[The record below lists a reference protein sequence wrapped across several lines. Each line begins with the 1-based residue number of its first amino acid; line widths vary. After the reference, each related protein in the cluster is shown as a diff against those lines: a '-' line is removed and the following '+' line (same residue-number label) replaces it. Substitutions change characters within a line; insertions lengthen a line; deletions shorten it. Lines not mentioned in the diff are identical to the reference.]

1 MHILL
6 PTSPALK
13 ITRSISVR
21 FKAFE
26 ILRYISQLF
35 SAIDPS
41 HGVVLETTLFS
52 FPIPIPIPIPIPF
65 PFPFPFCRQWKL
77 GRCYRLPCPFLH
89 PDIPSADD
97 RPSPSASALDPAKML
112 LCRFWA
118 LGKCRYG
125 NSCRFLHTW
134 NVGDSFSFLTALKG
148 HHKGIRGIA
157 LPSGSDKLYSGSKD
171 KSVRVWDCNTG
182 KCAAVVNVGVEVGC
196 MISAGPWIFV
206 GLVNVVKVWNTQTYN
221 EILLGGPVGQVHSLA
236 TTGFHPPE
244 TSGELLFAGQQDGSI
259 LVWKFNS
266 GENSFEPTPSLLGH
280 SSNVVSLTV
289 GGQRLYSS
297 SLDNTI
303 RSGEVNSAVWDIATL
318 QCLETLRGHTSAV
331 TSVLCWDQYLL
342 SASLDQTIKS
352 RFVLQVWA
360 STESGNREVTYTH
373 NAEHGVLFLC
383 GTYDLQAKPVLMSA
397 FYDNSVR
404 LYDIPSFIER
414 GKVLS
419 KDEIRSI
426 QSGPDGLFFTG
437 DDEGVL
443 KRECVV
449 GL

>member
-1 MHILL
+1 MRATPPLSKSLGRSPSDSKLL
-6 PTSPALK
+6 KSSDTSPNFSLLSIHLMELCSRPPYSHSQSHSYSHSHSHSHSHESPPQRKK
-13 ITRSISVR
+13 I
-21 FKAFE
+21 
-26 ILRYISQLF
+26 
-35 SAIDPS
+35 
-41 HGVVLETTLFS
+41 
-52 FPIPIPIPIPIPF
+52 
-65 PFPFPFCRQWKL
+65 CRQWKL

-125 NSCRFLHTW
+125 DSCRFLHTW

-148 HHKGIRGIA
+148 HH
-157 LPSGSDKLYSGSKD
+157 KLYSGSKD

-182 KCAAVVNVGVEVGC
+182 KCAAVVNVGVEVGS

-221 EILLGGPVGQVHSLA
+221 EIVCTVHSLA

-266 GENSFEPTPSLLGH
+266 GENSFELTPSLLGH

-303 RSGEVNSAVWDIATL
+303 RVWDIATL

-342 SASLDQTIKS
+342 SASLDQTIK
-352 RFVLQVWA
+352 VWA
-360 STESGNREVTYTH
+360 STESANREVTYTH
-373 NAEHGVLFLC
+373 NAEHGILFLC

-397 FYDNSVR
+397 FDDNSVR
-404 LYDIPSFIER
+404 LYDLPSFIER

-437 DDEGVL
+437 DDEGTTTTM
-443 KRECVV
+443 
-449 GL
+449 

>member
-1 MHILL
+1 MELCSRPPYSH
-6 PTSPALK
+6 SPSQSQSQSHSQSHSRSHESPPQRQK
-13 ITRSISVR
+13 I
-21 FKAFE
+21 
-26 ILRYISQLF
+26 
-35 SAIDPS
+35 
-41 HGVVLETTLFS
+41 
-52 FPIPIPIPIPIPF
+52 
-65 PFPFPFCRQWKL
+65 CRQWKL

-125 NSCRFLHTW
+125 DSCRFLHTW

-157 LPSGSDKLYSGSKD
+157 LPPGSDKLYSGSKD

-221 EILLGGPVGQVHSLA
+221 EMLLGAPVGQVHSLA

-244 TSGELLFAGQQDGSI
+244 TSGELLFAGQQ
-259 LVWKFNS
+259 
-266 GENSFEPTPSLLGH
+266 
-280 SSNVVSLTV
+280 
-289 GGQRLYSS
+289 
-297 SLDNTI
+297 
-303 RSGEVNSAVWDIATL
+303 VWDIATL

-360 STESGNREVTYTH
+360 STESGNREVTYRH
-373 NAEHGVLFLC
+373 NAEHGILFLC

-397 FYDNSVR
+397 FDDNSVR
-404 LYDIPSFIER
+404 LYDLPSFIER

-419 KDEIRSI
+419 KDEIKSI

-437 DDEGVL
+437 DAEGVL
-443 KRECVV
+443 KVWKWCTPTTTTTTM
-449 GL
+449 

>member
-1 MHILL
+1 MELCSR
-6 PTSPALK
+6 PTYSHSYSHSHSHESPPQRRK
-13 ITRSISVR
+13 VR
-21 FKAFE
+21 
-26 ILRYISQLF
+26 
-35 SAIDPS
+35 
-41 HGVVLETTLFS
+41 
-52 FPIPIPIPIPIPF
+52 
-65 PFPFPFCRQWKL
+65 RQWKL
-77 GRCYRLPCPFLH
+77 GRRYRLPCPFFH
-89 PDIPSADD
+89 PDIPSASADD
-97 RPSPSASALDPAKML
+97 RPCPSPSASAFDPAKML

-125 NSCRFLHTW
+125 DSCRFFHAW
-134 NVGDSFSFLTALKG
+134 HVGDSFSFLTALEG

-157 LPSGSDKLYSGSKD
+157 LPFGSDKLYSGSND

-182 KCAAVVNVGVEVGC
+182 KCAAVVNLGFEVGC

-244 TSGELLFAGQQDGSI
+244 TSGELLFAGQLDGSI
-259 LVWKFNS
+259 LVWKFNN

-280 SSNVVSLTV
+280 CSTVVSLTV
-289 GGQRLYSS
+289 GGQKLYSS

-303 RSGEVNSAVWDIATL
+303 R
-318 QCLETLRGHTSAV
+318 
-331 TSVLCWDQYLL
+331 
-342 SASLDQTIKS
+342 
-352 RFVLQVWA
+352 VWA

-373 NAEHGVLFLC
+373 NAEHGRLFKEGPNASLVTVGVLFVC
-383 GTYDLQAKPVLMSA
+383 STYDLQAKPVLMSA
-397 FYDNSVR
+397 FDNNSVR
-404 LYDIPSFIER
+404 LYDLPSFMER

-437 DDEGVL
+437 DGEGVL
-443 KRECVV
+443 KVWKWCTSTTTTT
-449 GL
+449 

>member
-1 MHILL
+1 MELCSRQPYSHSHSHE
-6 PTSPALK
+6 SPPQRQK
-13 ITRSISVR
+13 I
-21 FKAFE
+21 
-26 ILRYISQLF
+26 
-35 SAIDPS
+35 
-41 HGVVLETTLFS
+41 
-52 FPIPIPIPIPIPF
+52 
-65 PFPFPFCRQWKL
+65 CRQWKL

-125 NSCRFLHTW
+125 DSCRFLHTW
-134 NVGDSFSFLTALKG
+134 NVGDSFSFLTALEG
-148 HHKGIRGIA
+148 HHKVIASQLIMLIYLCAWGNDAASEVITEARQLLVENYFQTPSLAWGIRGIA

-182 KCAAVVNVGVEVGC
+182 RCAAVVNVGVEVGC

-244 TSGELLFAGQQDGSI
+244 TSGELLFAGQ
-259 LVWKFNS
+259 LVWD
-266 GENSFEPTPSLLGH
+266 L
-280 SSNVVSLTV
+280 
-289 GGQRLYSS
+289 
-297 SLDNTI
+297 
-303 RSGEVNSAVWDIATL
+303 ATL

-342 SASLDQTIKS
+342 SASLDQTIK
-352 RFVLQVWA
+352 VWA

-383 GTYDLQAKPVLMSA
+383 GTFDLQAKPVLMSA
-397 FYDNSVR
+397 FDDNSVR
-404 LYDIPSFIER
+404 LYDLPS
-414 GKVLS
+414 
-419 KDEIRSI
+419 
-426 QSGPDGLFFTG
+426 
-437 DDEGVL
+437 
-443 KRECVV
+443 
-449 GL
+449 

>member
-1 MHILL
+1 MELCSRQPYSHSHSHSHE
-6 PTSPALK
+6 SPPQRQK
-13 ITRSISVR
+13 I
-21 FKAFE
+21 
-26 ILRYISQLF
+26 
-35 SAIDPS
+35 
-41 HGVVLETTLFS
+41 
-52 FPIPIPIPIPIPF
+52 
-65 PFPFPFCRQWKL
+65 CRQWKL

-125 NSCRFLHTW
+125 DSCRFLHTW
-134 NVGDSFSFLTALKG
+134 NVGDSFSFLTALEG

-244 TSGELLFAGQQDGSI
+244 TSGELLFAGQ
-259 LVWKFNS
+259 LVWD
-266 GENSFEPTPSLLGH
+266 L
-280 SSNVVSLTV
+280 
-289 GGQRLYSS
+289 
-297 SLDNTI
+297 
-303 RSGEVNSAVWDIATL
+303 ATL

-342 SASLDQTIKS
+342 SASLDETIK
-352 RFVLQVWA
+352 VWA

-373 NAEHGVLFLC
+373 NAEHYPPFSNHYVDIPPVILGVLFLC
-383 GTYDLQAKPVLMSA
+383 GTFDLQAKPVLMSA
-397 FYDNSVR
+397 FDDNSVR
-404 LYDIPSFIER
+404 LYDLPSFIER

-437 DDEGVL
+437 DGEGVL
-443 KRECVV
+443 KVWKWCSPTTTTM
-449 GL
+449 

>member
-1 MHILL
+1 MELCSRQPHSHSHSLSHSHE
-6 PTSPALK
+6 SPPQRQK
-13 ITRSISVR
+13 I
-21 FKAFE
+21 
-26 ILRYISQLF
+26 
-35 SAIDPS
+35 
-41 HGVVLETTLFS
+41 
-52 FPIPIPIPIPIPF
+52 
-65 PFPFPFCRQWKL
+65 CRQWKL

-125 NSCRFLHTW
+125 DSCRFLHTW
-134 NVGDSFSFLTALKG
+134 NVGDSFSFLTALEG

-182 KCAAVVNVGVEVGC
+182 KCATVVNVGVEVGC
-196 MISAGPWIFV
+196 MISAGPWVFV

-244 TSGELLFAGQQDGSI
+244 TSGELLFAGQ
-259 LVWKFNS
+259 LV
-266 GENSFEPTPSLLGH
+266 
-280 SSNVVSLTV
+280 
-289 GGQRLYSS
+289 R
-297 SLDNTI
+297 
-303 RSGEVNSAVWDIATL
+303 
-318 QCLETLRGHTSAV
+318 
-331 TSVLCWDQYLL
+331 
-342 SASLDQTIKS
+342 
-352 RFVLQVWA
+352 A

-373 NAEHGVLFLC
+373 NAEHNSDASLGVLFLC
-383 GTYDLQAKPVLMSA
+383 GTFDLQAMPVLMSA
-397 FYDNSVR
+397 FDDNSVR
-404 LYDIPSFIER
+404 LYDRSS

-437 DDEGVL
+437 DGEGVL
-443 KRECVV
+443 KVWKWCTPTTTTM
-449 GL
+449 

>member
-1 MHILL
+1 MGICL
-6 PTSPALK
+6 
-13 ITRSISVR
+13 RSISP
-21 FKAFE
+21 FSPQSNLSKPGSF
-26 ILRYISQLF
+26 SQRLQLSKSKSLGRSPSDPKLLKSSDTSPNF
-35 SAIDPS
+35 SLLSIRLMELCSRPPYS
-41 HGVVLETTLFS
+41 HSHSHSHES
-52 FPIPIPIPIPIPF
+52 PPQRQKI
-65 PFPFPFCRQWKL
+65 CRQWKL

-125 NSCRFLHTW
+125 DSCRFLHTW
-134 NVGDSFSFLTALKG
+134 NVGDSFSFLTALEG

-221 EILLGGPVGQVHSLA
+221 EILLGGPIGQVHSLA

-244 TSGELLFAGQQDGSI
+244 TSGELLFAGQLDGSI
-259 LVWKFNS
+259 LVWKFNN
-266 GENSFEPTPSLLGH
+266 GENSFELTPSLLGH
-280 SSNVVSLTV
+280 SSNVISLTV

-303 RSGEVNSAVWDIATL
+303 R
-318 QCLETLRGHTSAV
+318 
-331 TSVLCWDQYLL
+331 
-342 SASLDQTIKS
+342 
-352 RFVLQVWA
+352 
-360 STESGNREVTYTH
+360 
-373 NAEHGVLFLC
+373 GVLFLC
-383 GTYDLQAKPVLMSA
+383 DTFDLQAKPVLMSA
-397 FYDNSVR
+397 FDDNSVR
-404 LYDIPSFIER
+404 LYDLPSSVESLEVVYTNNNNNVIVVIFFLYKMKTAPSSFAQPVFHSTILWVW
-414 GKVLS
+414 VLF
-419 KDEIRSI
+419 D
-426 QSGPDGLFFTG
+426 L
-437 DDEGVL
+437 
-443 KRECVV
+443 
-449 GL
+449 

>member
-1 MHILL
+1 MARKARTTRTTRKMKTYTNLEASISPFSRQSNLTKPGSFSQRLQLSKSKSLGRSPSDPKLL
-6 PTSPALK
+6 KSSDTSPNFSLLSINLMELCSRPPYSHSHSHESPPQRQK
-13 ITRSISVR
+13 I
-21 FKAFE
+21 
-26 ILRYISQLF
+26 
-35 SAIDPS
+35 
-41 HGVVLETTLFS
+41 
-52 FPIPIPIPIPIPF
+52 
-65 PFPFPFCRQWKL
+65 CRQWKL

-97 RPSPSASALDPAKML
+97 GPSPSASALDPAKML

-125 NSCRFLHTW
+125 DSCRFLHTW
-134 NVGDSFSFLTALKG
+134 NVGDCFSFLTTLEG

-244 TSGELLFAGQQDGSI
+244 TSGELLFAGQLDGSI
-259 LVWKFNS
+259 LVWKFNN
-266 GENSFEPTPSLLGH
+266 GESSFEPTPSLLGH

-303 RSGEVNSAVWDIATL
+303 RMRALTL
-318 QCLETLRGHTSAV
+318 IRKVGCFLSQLRGV
-331 TSVLCWDQYLL
+331 
-342 SASLDQTIKS
+342 
-352 RFVLQVWA
+352 R
-360 STESGNREVTYTH
+360 
-373 NAEHGVLFLC
+373 FLC
-383 GTYDLQAKPVLMSA
+383 GTFDLQAKPVLMSA
-397 FYDNSVR
+397 FDDNSVR
-404 LYDIPSFIER
+404 LYDLPS
-414 GKVLS
+414 
-419 KDEIRSI
+419 
-426 QSGPDGLFFTG
+426 
-437 DDEGVL
+437 
-443 KRECVV
+443 
-449 GL
+449 

>member
-1 MHILL
+1 MELCSRPPYSHSQSQSQSQSQSHSHSHSHE
-6 PTSPALK
+6 SPPQRQK
-13 ITRSISVR
+13 I
-21 FKAFE
+21 
-26 ILRYISQLF
+26 
-35 SAIDPS
+35 
-41 HGVVLETTLFS
+41 
-52 FPIPIPIPIPIPF
+52 
-65 PFPFPFCRQWKL
+65 CRQWKL

-97 RPSPSASALDPAKML
+97 RPSSSASALDPAKMP

-125 NSCRFLHTW
+125 DSCRFLHTW
-134 NVGDSFSFLTALKG
+134 NVGDSFSFLTALEG

-196 MISAGPWIFV
+196 MISAGSLIFV

-259 LVWKFNS
+259 LVWKFNN

-303 RSGEVNSAVWDIATL
+303 RSGEVNSAVMYMVWDIATL

-342 SASLDQTIKS
+342 SASLDQTIK
-352 RFVLQVWA
+352 VWA

-397 FYDNSVR
+397 FDGNSVR
-404 LYDIPSFIER
+404 LYNLPSFIER

-419 KDEIRSI
+419 KDEIGSI

-437 DDEGVL
+437 DGEGVL
-443 KRECVV
+443 KVWKWCTTTTTTTIVSA
-449 GL
+449 LLAANLDKYYFNI

>member
-1 MHILL
+1 MELCSRPPYSHSQSHSQSQ
-6 PTSPALK
+6 SPSPSQSHSHSHSHSHESPPQRQK
-13 ITRSISVR
+13 I
-21 FKAFE
+21 
-26 ILRYISQLF
+26 
-35 SAIDPS
+35 
-41 HGVVLETTLFS
+41 
-52 FPIPIPIPIPIPF
+52 
-65 PFPFPFCRQWKL
+65 CRQWKL

-125 NSCRFLHTW
+125 DSCRFLHTW

-148 HHKGIRGIA
+148 HHEGIRGIA

-182 KCAAVVNVGVEVGC
+182 KVLSMLSRYGTPRLT
-196 MISAGPWIFV
+196 MRLFV
-206 GLVNVVKVWNTQTYN
+206 QVWNTQTYN

-244 TSGELLFAGQQDGSI
+244 TSGELLLAGQQDGSI
-259 LVWKFNS
+259 LVWKFNT
-266 GENSFEPTPSLLGH
+266 GENSFVPTPSLLGH

-289 GGQRLYSS
+289 GEPLGPK
-297 SLDNTI
+297 N
-303 RSGEVNSAVWDIATL
+303 
-318 QCLETLRGHTSAV
+318 
-331 TSVLCWDQYLL
+331 
-342 SASLDQTIKS
+342 

-360 STESGNREVTYTH
+360 STEGGNREVTYTH

-443 KRECVV
+443 KVWKWCTPTTTTTM
-449 GL
+449 